1 MLLPALTALSSWDF
15 ESDEAVMEFAKGDLD
30 ELHVAHALDLYDSS
44 DPSTAIDQMIELSN
58 PPCANCEEG
67 SEECLGS
74 QYVFAGQHGQYEP
87 LYVASESEID
97 ELMRQISP
105 SYSSS

>member
-1 MLLPALTALSSWDF
+1 
-15 ESDEAVMEFAKGDLD
+15 MEFAKGDLD